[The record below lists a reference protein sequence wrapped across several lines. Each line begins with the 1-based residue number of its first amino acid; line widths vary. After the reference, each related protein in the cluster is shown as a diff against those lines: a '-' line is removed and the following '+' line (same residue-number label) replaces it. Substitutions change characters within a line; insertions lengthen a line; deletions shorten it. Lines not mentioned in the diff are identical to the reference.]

1 MKVLVHIARSRGM
14 LEGCHAKGGVLD
26 VMLEPVT
33 AANWREVEAIYAAS
47 PHVAT
52 VAHYLCLC
60 HYGGV
65 WQPLAIRFGGEVVG
79 FAMWGYDVEDGH
91 HWIGGP
97 SIDVSRQGRGLGR
110 ASMTA
115 LIDLLRGFGAM
126 GVALSY
132 APQNTVAE
140 RLYASLGFVPDG
152 ESDGEVIA
160 RLR

>member
-1 MKVLVHIARSRGM
+1 MDLV
-14 LEGCHAKGGVLD
+14 
-26 VMLEPVT
+26 LEPVT
-33 AANWREVEAIYAAS
+33 AANWREVDAVDAAS

-65 WQPLAIRFGGEVVG
+65 WQPLAIRSDGEVAG
-79 FAMWGYDVEDGH
+79 FVMWGYDVDDGH
-91 HWIGGP
+91 HWIGGL

-110 ASMTA
+110 ATMSA
-115 LIDLLRGFGAM
+115 LIDLLRGLGAT

-132 APQNTVAE
+132 APENTVAE
-140 RLYASLGFVPDG
+140 RLYTSLGFVPDG
-152 ESDGEVIA
+152 EVDGEVVA